1 MEQNS
6 RIMNDTVPLG
16 VASDGTSTF
25 LYHTIDENE
34 KFFQADIS
42 KDGFYFE
49 PRSSAAKI
57 VDEKRRNVNPHK
69 SLDFR
74 VSHVGDRYILLFK
87 YIKEKY
93 ASTYV
98 ATSKD
103 LLRFQRLGKATNIKE
118 TGIIVSDF
126 EYQGG
131 FVMYTGEKEISVATS
146 NDLVSWNLDAEPVL
160 SSHKD
165 FFGEYPVHVAH
176 ASVAKDGIL
185 VLYYV
190 TKEKSVAIQ
199 AALFDKENPRM
210 LLKSYNEPIWES
222 PNQWTDKNAVPVG
235 MLLFNNTYVSYWI
248 SEKDGLFAISHP
260 QFASLGTYQTNKPAF
275 LLNKLASNP
284 IIKPIVDHFWESR
297 AVFNPGAVVAEGRVH
312 MLYRAIGN
320 EDVSVLGYA
329 SSADGINFDERL
341 SEPAYI
347 PTQSFESSSPY
358 SGGSAYSPFASGGGC
373 SGGCEDP
380 RLTKIGDKIYM
391 TYVAYNGW
399 SEPRVA
405 LSSIDVKDFVSHNWN
420 WQKPV
425 LISRPGQ
432 VNKNACLLPEKINGK
447 FVLFHRIFPH
457 ILVDYLDDLD
467 FDGETKWLVGHDKIS
482 PRRGYWDSRKVGV
495 GATPLDTPQGW
506 LLIYQAVGDQ
516 DSGRYKMGAMLLDK
530 QNPAKVLHRSVKP
543 ILEPTEWYENEGF
556 KAGVAYPCGSA
567 IMNNTLHVYYGGADM
582 VTCIATAPLDDFMD
596 HLTHDTATTLTPL
609 SGQPVIH

>member
-1 MEQNS
+1 
-6 RIMNDTVPLG
+6 MNDTVPLG
-16 VASDGTSTF
+16 VATNGTTIF
-25 LYHTIDENE
+25 LYHTIEQNE
-34 KFFQADIS
+34 KFFQADAS
-42 KDGFYFE
+42 QDGFLFD
-49 PRSSAAKI
+49 PRSNAAKI

-74 VSHVGDRYILLFK
+74 VSHVGDRYVLLFK
-87 YIKEKY
+87 YTKEKF

-103 LLRFQRLGKATNIKE
+103 LIRFQRLGKATNIKE
-118 TGIIVSDF
+118 TGIIVSNF
-126 EYQGG
+126 EFQGG
-131 FVMYTGEKEISVATS
+131 FIMYTGEKEISVATS
-146 NDLVSWNLDAEPVL
+146 NDLISWNLDSEPVL

-176 ASVAKDGIL
+176 ASMAKDGIL

-190 TKEKSVAIQ
+190 TKENSIAIQ
-199 AALFDKENPRM
+199 AALFDKTDPRK

-222 PNQWTDKNAVPVG
+222 PSQWINKQASPVG
-235 MLLFNNTYVSYWI
+235 LLLLGDTYVSYWI
-248 SEKDGLFAISHP
+248 SDTDGLFAISHP
-260 QFASLGTYQTNKPAF
+260 QFASLGTYQTSKPAF

-329 SSADGINFDERL
+329 SSEDGINFDERL
-341 SEPAYI
+341 DEPAYV

-358 SGGSAYSPFASGGGC
+358 SGGAAYSPFASGGGC

-405 LSSIDVKDFVSHNWN
+405 LSSIDVKDFVAHNWN

-482 PRRGYWDSRKVGV
+482 PRRGFWDSRKVGV

-530 QNPAKVLHRSVKP
+530 KNPAKVLHRSVKP

-567 IMNNTLHVYYGGADM
+567 IVNNTLNVYYGGADM

-596 HLTHDTATTLTPL
+596 HLTHDTATTLTPM

>member
-1 MEQNS
+1 MEQSS
-6 RIMNDTVPLG
+6 RITSDTVPLG
-16 VASDGTSTF
+16 VVTNGTSVF
-25 LYHTIDENE
+25 LYHTIEQEE

-42 KDGFYFE
+42 TDGFVFS
-49 PRSSAAKI
+49 PKSNGAKI

-69 SLDFR
+69 SQDFR
-74 VSHVGDRYILLFK
+74 ISKVGDRFVLLFK
-87 YIKEKY
+87 YRKEKNT
-93 ASTYV
+93 STYV

-103 LLRFQRLGKATNIKE
+103 LVRFQRLGKASNIKE
-118 TGIIVSDF
+118 NGVIVGDF

-131 FVMYTGEKEISVATS
+131 FVMYTGEKEISLAVS
-146 NDLVSWNLDAEPVL
+146 NDLISWNLDAEPVL
-160 SSHKD
+160 SSHND
-165 FFGEYPVHVAH
+165 FFGEFPVHVAY
-176 ASVAKDGIL
+176 AGLAKDGIL

-190 TKEKSVAIQ
+190 TKENSTIIQ
-199 AALFDKENPRM
+199 AALFDKNDPRK
-210 LLKSYNEPIWES
+210 LLRSYNEPIWES
-222 PNQWTDKNAVPVG
+222 PADWHEKKAYPVG
-235 MLLFNNTYVSYWI
+235 LLLLDGTYLSYWI
-248 SEKDGLFAISHP
+248 SDSDGLFAISHP
-260 QFASLGTYQTNKPAF
+260 QFTELGTYEKSKPAF
-275 LLNKLASNP
+275 LLNKLKNNP

-329 SSADGINFDERL
+329 SSEDGIHFDERL
-341 SEPAYI
+341 DAPAYV
-347 PTQSFESSSPY
+347 PTESFESSSPY
-358 SGGSAYSPFASGGGC
+358 TGGSAYSPFASGGGC

-380 RLTKIGDKIYM
+380 RLTKIDDKIYM

-405 LSSIDVKDFVSHNWN
+405 LSSISVKDFVSHNWN

-432 VNKNACLLPEKINGK
+432 VNKNACLLPKKVNGK
-447 FVLFHRIFPH
+447 YVLFHRIFPH

-495 GATPLDTPQGW
+495 GATPLDTPYGW

-530 QNPAKVLHRSVKP
+530 ANPAHVLHRSVKP
-543 ILEPTEWYENEGF
+543 ILEPTEWYENDGF

-567 IMNNTLHVYYGGADM
+567 IVGNRLHVYYGGADM

-596 HLTHDTATTLTPL
+596 HLMHDTATTLTPIT
-609 SGQPVIH
+609 GKAIEH